1 MIDLAD
7 ELFQTSALQYFS
19 LSDEVLDVEV
29 SSKLKDLT
37 SGVSKNRYHVSSLAL
52 SRRSIYKTLPNR
64 LLLPHPLHLHFNLP
78 NYVTT

>member
-37 SGVSKNRYHVSSLAL
+37 SGVSKNRYHVSS
-52 SRRSIYKTLPNR
+52 
-64 LLLPHPLHLHFNLP
+64 
-78 NYVTT
+78 